1 MVSPI
6 SPPDDPDNNLDT
18 ALGECYYEGS
28 KDLEE
33 KYTTEII
40 EAISSAIEGHFR
52 QGGGLARRDAHAFD
66 NGCVRAIFR
75 VDADLDAALCHGA
88 FVPGREYR
96 AWIRFSN
103 GNSEPRPAWFFDA
116 RGMAIKLMGVPGAKL
131 FDDEK
136 NTQDFVLI
144 SNPTFFVD
152 DLRRYKATL
161 VDFLKG
167 GYIDQYVWSLL
178 KLRFP
183 SEFFLALKANLNFMV
198 NPLFQQYWS
207 MTPYR
212 LGVDP
217 DKKFA
222 VKYTAKPRVHQMPS
236 FWSRHIT
243 RLGWNFSLKEEMNN
257 TLAGN
262 EVWFDFYIQPYVDE
276 RTPIEDSK
284 VEWTEDVSKPKH
296 VAKIVIPMQDCI
308 SPEQDLFCENLSFSP
323 WHCLPEHK
331 PLGLVN
337 RVRKVAYSQISE
349 LRHELNHVSRREPT
363 GDEVFDPRQKT
374 AGEG

>member
-1 MVSPI
+1 MLDASH
-6 SPPDDPDNNLDT
+6 SDDPDNDLDT
-18 ALGECYYEGS
+18 ALGERYYEGS
-28 KDLEE
+28 KELEI
-33 KYTTEII
+33 KYTNEIV
-40 EAISSAIEGHFR
+40 EAIGRAIENRFR
-52 QGGGLARRDAHAFD
+52 QGGGLAHRDAHAFD

-75 VDADLDAALCHGA
+75 VDEDLDPSLRHGV

-96 AWIRFSN
+96 TWIRFSN

-116 RGMAIKLMGVPGAKL
+116 RGMAIKLPGVSGAKL
-131 FDDEK
+131 LDDEK
-136 NTQDFVLI
+136 NTQDFILI
-144 SNPTFFVD
+144 SHPTFFVD

-161 VDFLKG
+161 VEFLKG
-167 GYIDQYVWSLL
+167 GYIDQYVVSLL

-183 SEFFLALKANLNFMV
+183 SEFWLALRANFNLMV

-222 VKYTAKPRVHQMPS
+222 VKYTAKPRVDGMPG
-236 FWSRHIT
+236 FLSRQIT
-243 RLGWNFSLKEEMNN
+243 RLEWNFSLKEEMNN
-257 TLAGN
+257 KLAGN

-276 RTPIEDSK
+276 RRTPIEDSK
-284 VEWTEDVSKPKH
+284 VKWTEDVSKPQH
-296 VAKIVIPMQDCI
+296 VAKIIIPMQDCI

-323 WHCLPEHK
+323 WHSLPEHK

-337 RVRKVAYSQISE
+337 RVRKVAYREISE
-349 LRHELNHVSRREPT
+349 LRHKLNGMPRREPT
-363 GDEVFDPRQKT
+363 GDEMFDSH
-374 AGEG
+374 GY

>member
-1 MVSPI
+1 VS
-6 SPPDDPDNNLDT
+6 STSHSDDPDNDLDT
-18 ALGECYYEGS
+18 ALGERYYEDS
-28 KDLEE
+28 KALEI
-33 KYTTEII
+33 KYTTEIV
-40 EAISSAIEGHFR
+40 EAIRSAIEGHFR

-66 NGCVRAIFR
+66 NGCVHAIFR
-75 VDADLDAALCHGA
+75 VDADLDPDLCHGA
-88 FVPGREYR
+88 FVRGREYR
-96 AWIRFSN
+96 TWIRFSN

-131 FDDEK
+131 LDDEK

-144 SNPTFFVD
+144 SHPTFFVD

-183 SEFFLALKANLNFMV
+183 SEFWLALKANLNFMV

-217 DKKFA
+217 DKKLA
-222 VKYTAKPRVHQMPS
+222 VKYTAKPRVHQMPG
-236 FWSRHIT
+236 FWSRQIT
-243 RLGWNFSLKEEMNN
+243 RLGWNFSLKEEMNK

-262 EVWFDFYIQPYVDE
+262 EMWFDFYIQRYVDE

-284 VEWTEDVSKPKH
+284 VEWTENISKLEH
-296 VAKIVIPMQDCI
+296 VAKIIIPMQNCI

-323 WHCLPEHK
+323 WHSLPEHK

-337 RVRKVAYSQISE
+337 RVRKVAYYQISE
-349 LRHELNHVSRREPT
+349 LRHKLNRAPRREPT
-363 GDEVFDPRQKT
+363 GDEVFDQRQKAT
-374 AGEG
+374 AES